1 MTALQN
7 GKDQDPDVLIA
18 VMKNSQEH
26 LSYDKIMGRKERSS
40 FSYHCSY
47 GLTVRTKTKKGT

>member
-1 MTALQN
+1 MTELRN

-40 FSYHCSY
+40 FSYHCS
-47 GLTVRTKTKKGT
+47 